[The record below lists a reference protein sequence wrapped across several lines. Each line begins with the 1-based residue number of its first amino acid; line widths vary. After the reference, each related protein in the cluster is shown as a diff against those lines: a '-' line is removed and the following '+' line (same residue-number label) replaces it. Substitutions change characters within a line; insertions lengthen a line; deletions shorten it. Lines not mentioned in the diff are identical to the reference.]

1 MAKSGK
7 KIKKI
12 KRVLLISVLSIV
24 ALSAFVFFFGGSG
37 FRWFGAKTE
46 KAGEAV
52 KEKSG
57 EIGGKADD
65 IKQGMK
71 EAAKDV
77 KKDLVDKVTG
87 K

>member
-7 KIKKI
+7 KIKKV
-12 KRVLLISVLSIV
+12 KRVLLISALSVV
-24 ALSAFVFFFGGSG
+24 ALAAFIFFFGGRG

-46 KAGEAV
+46 KAGEVV

>member
-1 MAKSGK
+1 MAKPGK

-12 KRVLLISVLSIV
+12 KRVLLLSVLSII
-24 ALSAFVFFFGGSG
+24 ALSALIFFFGGSG
-37 FRWFGAKTE
+37 FRWFGAKSE
-46 KAGEAV
+46 KAGEV
-52 KEKSG
+52 MKEKSG

>member
-24 ALSAFVFFFGGSG
+24 ALSAFIFFFGGSG

-46 KAGEAV
+46 KAGEVV

>member
-24 ALSAFVFFFGGSG
+24 TLAAVIFFFGGRG
-37 FRWFGAKTE
+37 FRWIGAKTE
-46 KAGEAV
+46 KAGEVV

-77 KKDLVDKVTG
+77 RKDLVDKVTG

>member
-12 KRVLLISVLSIV
+12 KRVLLISVLSIIG
-24 ALSAFVFFFGGSG
+24 LSAFIFFFGGSG

-46 KAGEAV
+46 TAGEAV
-52 KEKSG
+52 KKKSG

-71 EAAKDV
+71 AAAKDV

>member
-1 MAKSGK
+1 MARSGK

-12 KRVLLISVLSIV
+12 KRVLLISVLSIA
-24 ALSAFVFFFGGSG
+24 ALAAFIFFFGGSG

-46 KAGEAV
+46 KAGEIV

>member
-12 KRVLLISVLSIV
+12 KRVLLVSVLSVV
-24 ALSAFVFFFGGSG
+24 ALAAFIFFFGGSG

-46 KAGEAV
+46 KAGEVV
-52 KEKSG
+52 KEKTG

>member
-12 KRVLLISVLSIV
+12 KRVLLISVLSFV
-24 ALSAFVFFFGGSG
+24 ALAALIFFFGGSG

-46 KAGEAV
+46 RAGEV
-52 KEKSG
+52 VREKSG
-57 EIGGKADD
+57 ELGGKADD

-71 EAAKDV
+71 DAAKDV
-77 KKDLVDKVTG
+77 KKDLVDKVT

>member
-7 KIKKI
+7 KIKKF
-12 KRVLLISVLSIV
+12 KRVVFISVLSLV
-24 ALSAFVFFFGGSG
+24 ALSAFIYFFGGNG

-46 KAGEAV
+46 RAGEVV
-52 KEKSG
+52 KEKTG
-57 EIGGKADD
+57 AIGGKADD

-77 KKDLVDKVTG
+77 EKDLVDKVTG

>member
-1 MAKSGK
+1 MAKPGK

-24 ALSAFVFFFGGSG
+24 ALAALIFFFGGNG

-46 KAGEAV
+46 IAGEAV
-52 KEKSG
+52 KKKSG